1 MERAYRDDELCM
13 NHFLL
18 LEKQIEELHSYK
30 TQLRETEATLT
41 TFQEVN
47 ERNKE
52 KLGLLKEAYEKQ
64 VEETK
69 MVHER
74 GKK

>member
-1 MERAYRDDELCM
+1 M

-18 LEKQIEELHSYK
+18 LEKQIDELYSYK
-30 TQLRETEATLT
+30 LKNLETEATLQ
-41 TFQEVN
+41 TFQDVN

-52 KLGLLKEAYEKQ
+52 KLGLIKEAYEKQ